1 MDIKNIVMEDLKK
14 VIDES
19 ILDTTVNN
27 LHFSY
32 GDGAYEP
39 GTYIYEKN
47 DVYHYV
53 GVGDRG
59 GVDDEIKT
67 SNIED
72 ILYKIYSTITFN
84 EATKF
89 AMVNREK
96 NRDWRRILFKKQL
109 ELLRCIGEIYY
120 QKRKEEIATILLTSP
135 YKDNI

>member
-1 MDIKNIVMEDLKK
+1 MDIKHIVMEDLKK

-19 ILDTTVNN
+19 VISNTVNN
-27 LHFSY
+27 IHFCY
-32 GDGAYEP
+32 GNGGYEP
-39 GTYIYEKN
+39 GTYVYEKN
-47 DVYHYV
+47 GIYYYI

-84 EATKF
+84 EAVKF

-96 NRDWRRILFKKQL
+96 DKDWRRILFKKQL
-109 ELLRCIGEIYY
+109 ELLRGIGEIYY
-120 QKRKEEIATILLTSP
+120 KRRNEEIEIILLTSP

>member
-19 ILDTTVNN
+19 VIESKVNN
-27 LHFSY
+27 VHFGY
-32 GDGAYEP
+32 GDGSYEP
-39 GTYIYEKN
+39 GAYVYEKHG
-47 DVYHYV
+47 VYYYV

-59 GVDDEIKT
+59 GVDDEIET

-84 EATKF
+84 EAVKF
-89 AMVNREK
+89 AMINREK
-96 NRDWRRILFKKQL
+96 DKDWRRILFKKQL

-120 QKRKEEIATILLTSP
+120 KKRKEEIETILLTSP